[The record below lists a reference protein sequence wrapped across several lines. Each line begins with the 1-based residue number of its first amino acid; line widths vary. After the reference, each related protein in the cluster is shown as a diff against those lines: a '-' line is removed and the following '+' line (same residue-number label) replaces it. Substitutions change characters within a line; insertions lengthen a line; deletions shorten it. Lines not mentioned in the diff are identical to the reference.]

1 MPRVNTMDFSTP
13 DWTRPRFDPARAQPR
28 VHRFA
33 STLRDWGRK
42 RYVWLIWALCAVL
55 WAGGLAPARAAD
67 LTQLGLSRNSEGL
80 FLSATVNVVLA
91 PSMEDALAR
100 SVPLYFVVQADVLR
114 ERWYWSDKRVAGAS
128 RTYRLAYQPLSRH
141 WRVSVASG
149 SGPGGA
155 LQYALHQNH
164 DSLAAA
170 LSSITKLSGWQ
181 VAEAARLDGESDLV
195 LEFRFKLDL
204 ALLPRPFQLGMN
216 ALSEWNL
223 DVRRRMGV
231 PEVSA
236 AIPVPVDAAVD
247 NKPDAVPSSAAQGA
261 AGKAP

>member
-1 MPRVNTMDFSTP
+1 MPRVNTMDFFTP
-13 DWTRPRFDPARAQPR
+13 DWTKPRLDPAKAQPR
-28 VHRFA
+28 VPGLA
-33 STLRDWGRK
+33 STLREWGRK
-42 RYVWLIWALCAVL
+42 RFFWHLWVVCALL
-55 WAGGLAPARAAD
+55 WAGVAPARAAD
-67 LTQLGLSRNSEGL
+67 VAQLGLSRNAEGL

-164 DSLAAA
+164 DSLSVA
-170 LSSITKLSGWQ
+170 LSSITKMSGWQ
-181 VAEAARLDGESDLV
+181 VAEAARLAGESDLV
-195 LEFRFKLDL
+195 LDFRFKLDL

-216 ALSEWNL
+216 AQNEWNL

-236 AIPVPVDAAVD
+236 AVPAPAEAGVD
-247 NKPDAVPSSAAQGA
+247 NKPDAVPSSAAPGSA
-261 AGKAP
+261 SKTP

>member
-1 MPRVNTMDFSTP
+1 MPRVNTMDFFTP
-13 DWTRPRFDPARAQPR
+13 DWTKPRLDPAKAHPR
-28 VHRFA
+28 EPGLI
-33 STLRDWGRK
+33 SPLREWGHK
-42 RYVWLIWALCAVL
+42 QFVWLIWVLCALL
-55 WAGGLAPARAAD
+55 WAGVAPARAAD
-67 LTQLGLSRNSEGL
+67 VAQLGLSRNTDGL

-91 PSMEDALAR
+91 PSMEDALSR

-114 ERWYWSDKRVAGAS
+114 ERWYWSDKRVAGVS

-149 SGPGGA
+149 SGPGGS

-164 DSLAAA
+164 DSLASA

-181 VAEAARLDGESDLV
+181 VAEATRLDGESDLV

-216 ALSEWNL
+216 AQNEWNL

-236 AIPVPVDAAVD
+236 SMPAPAEAGVD
-247 NKPDAVPSSAAQGA
+247 NKPDAEPSSATPGST
-261 AGKAP
+261 GKTP